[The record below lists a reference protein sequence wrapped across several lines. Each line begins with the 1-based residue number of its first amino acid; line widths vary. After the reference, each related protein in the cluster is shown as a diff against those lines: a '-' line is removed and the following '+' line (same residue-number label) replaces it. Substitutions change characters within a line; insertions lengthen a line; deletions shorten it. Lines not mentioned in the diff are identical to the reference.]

1 MPLSP
6 NFGGQISGTGKSK
19 GGGSNAQIFPAR
31 VKDIILQP
39 STDPNSL
46 FALNAGY
53 TSIAYISF
61 HPLKS
66 VVDTPNQSNLI
77 ASPLDINLRR
87 VPLLNEVVLIMSSTD
102 VMNEDQLAQ
111 KYYYISGISIWNS
124 VHHNG
129 FPDLQYLGATQKS
142 TNIVGYQSNQDG
154 IVKKQDDAPKDLY
167 LGNTFIEN
175 PEIRNLF
182 PVEGDV
188 IVEGRFG
195 NSMRL
200 SHTSKFP
207 SQSVTSPWSNYGS
220 NTRPI
225 TIIRNGQTKQVPAV
239 KWTPIFESID
249 GDASSI
255 YLTNGQEIQMT
266 LASRNLASYGT
277 VISSSADVVQVPNVL
292 IQPRNMSL
300 KNADDDELKQAVS
313 ESKTSP
319 PINVNAITIISS
331 SISSSVSAST
341 TFVNNSSIVTTN
353 PTASVD
359 GYEQKTTPKD
369 QPGSSKLQ
377 AIPESSMGPLTWLGE
392 EVSEL
397 GYTQDYA
404 EDDETQY
411 WLETPEPAAIPD
423 AVTKIIEPPPPPPPT
438 STPSGN
444 GPTGSGPSGTPPSG
458 GSPPP
463 ASTLTKEQIAAAE
476 KAAAEGL
483 DVLPGVYTGNG
494 GVKFKLAAITNSLVC
509 TVEACKIFFVMA
521 AVAKRDG
528 VNLLVTSG
536 FRPPYEGIPATKT
549 PKGKTIQ
556 ATGQITAR
564 GPSHY
569 KPDYYDVYKKGK
581 CGPYTIERRDNAYSK
596 CWDAQVGRPGFSKH
610 GSGLALDLAVY
621 ADPKNPDSNY
631 PKNSPFNDTY
641 VWMALNGWKF
651 GYVRRLDDEPW
662 HWEYWG
668 DEAKKG
674 GPYVKFG
681 GSPDRQFRRLK
692 AGLLN
697 GRIYDLSNIQW
708 K

>member
-39 STDPNSL
+39 NTDPNSL

-142 TNIVGYQSNQDG
+142 TNIVGYQSSQDG
-154 IVKKQDDAPKDLY
+154 IVKKQDDAPKDLF

-292 IQPRNMSL
+292 IQPSNISL
-300 KNADDDELKQAVS
+300 NNADDDELKQAVS
-313 ESKTSP
+313 ESSTNP
-319 PINVNAITIISS
+319 PLNVNVKSIVSS

-341 TFVNNSSIVTTN
+341 TFVNNSTIVTTN
-353 PTASVD
+353 PTASVN
-359 GYEQKTTPKD
+359 EAIVPIKTSG
-369 QPGSSKLQ
+369 PGSSKSK
-377 AIPESSMGPLTWLGE
+377 AIPESSMGPLLWLGE
-392 EVSEL
+392 EVTPLDYESE
-397 GYTQDYA
+397 YA
-404 EDDETQY
+404 SEDDESQY
-411 WLETPEPAAIPD
+411 WVTPEATTIPE
-423 AVTKIIEPPPPPPPT
+423 AVTRIIEPPPPPTPPT
-438 STPSGN
+438 TPGGN
-444 GPTGSGPSGTPPSG
+444 GPSGAGPSGSPG
-458 GSPPP
+458 GGAPP
-463 ASTLTKEQIAAAE
+463 ASPSAPISQAQIEAAK
-476 KAAAEGL
+476 KAAAAGL
-483 DVLPGVYTGNG
+483 DVLPGVYTGNKG
-494 GVKFKLAAITNSLVC
+494 KQMKLAAITNTLVAEVSLVQ
-509 TVEACKIFFVMA
+509 IFIVMS
-521 AVAKRDG
+521 AVAKKDG
-528 VNLLVTSG
+528 VDLLVTSA
-536 FRPPYEGIPATKT
+536 FRPPYNGIDKT
-549 PKGKTIQ
+549 ITPGGKTIS
-556 ATGQITAR
+556 ATGQWASR
-564 GPSHY
+564 GPTRY
-569 KPDYYDVYKKGK
+569 KPDNYDKKKGAK
-581 CGPYTIERRDNAYSK
+581 CGPWTIERRDNAHSW
-596 CWDAQVGRPGFSKH
+596 CWDAETGSPGGSRHGEGIALDIAVGGGRSTNPPTSTLTTSFTW
-610 GSGLALDLAVY
+610 LAL
-621 ADPKNPDSNY
+621 
-631 PKNSPFNDTY
+631 NS
-641 VWMALNGWKF
+641 WRF
-651 GYVRRLDDEPW
+651 GFARRLWNEAW
-662 HWEYWG
+662 HWEYYG
-668 DEAKKG
+668 DLVRKG
-674 GPYVKFG
+674 GPYVLFSG
-681 GSPDRQFRRLK
+681 GKPDAQFRRVMT
-692 AGLLN
+692 LN
-697 GRIYDLSNIQW
+697 GRSYDLSKITVS
-708 K
+708 

>member
-142 TNIVGYQSNQDG
+142 TNIVGYQSSQDG

-292 IQPRNMSL
+292 IQPRNEALVKS
-300 KNADDDELKQAVS
+300 DDNELKQAVS
-313 ESKTSP
+313 ESSSNP
-319 PINVNAITIISS
+319 PLNVNVKAIVSS
-331 SISSSVSAST
+331 SISSSVSENT
-341 TFVNNSSIVTTN
+341 TFVNNSTIVTTN
-353 PTASVD
+353 PTASVN
-359 GYEQKTTPKD
+359 EAIVPIKTSG
-369 QPGSSKLQ
+369 PGSSKSQ
-377 AIPESSMGPLTWLGE
+377 AIPESNIGPLTWLGE
-392 EVSEL
+392 EVTPLDYESE
-397 GYTQDYA
+397 YA
-404 EDDETQY
+404 SEDDESQY
-411 WLETPEPAAIPD
+411 WVTPEATFIPD
-423 AVTKIIEPPPPPPPT
+423 AVTKIIETPPPPPPT
-438 STPSGN
+438 GTPTGN
-444 GPTGSGPSGTPPSG
+444 GPSGGGPSGGNPPPSA
-458 GSPPP
+458 P
-463 ASTLTKEQIAAAE
+463 LTEAQIAAAK
-476 KAAAEGL
+476 KAAAAGL
-483 DVLPGVYTGNG
+483 DVLPGIYTGNG
-494 GVKFKLAAITNSLVC
+494 GRKMKMAAITNTLVAEVSLVE
-509 TVEACKIFFVMA
+509 TFIVMSA
-521 AVAKRDG
+521 AAKKDN
-528 VNLLVTSG
+528 VTLTVTSA
-536 FRPPYEGIPATKT
+536 FRPPYEGIPPTKT
-549 PKGKTIQ
+549 PGGKTIS
-556 ATGQITAR
+556 ATGQWACR
-564 GPSHY
+564 GPARY
-569 KPDYYDVYKKGK
+569 LANK
-581 CGPYTIERRDNAYSK
+581 CGPWTIKQRDTANSFCWNAETGS
-596 CWDAQVGRPGFSKH
+596 PGGSKH
-610 GSGLALDLAVY
+610 GQGIALDLAVGGGRST
-621 ADPKNPDSNY
+621 NPPST
-631 PKNSPFNDTY
+631 SLTTTFT
-641 VWMALNGWKF
+641 WMALNGWRF
-651 GYVRRLDDEPW
+651 GFARRLWNEAW
-662 HWEYWG
+662 HWEYHG
-668 DEAKKG
+668 DLVKKG
-674 GPYVKFG
+674 GPYALFNGK
-681 GSPDRQFRRLK
+681 PDAQFHRTMT
-692 AGLLN
+692 LN
-697 GRIYDLSNIQW
+697 GRSYDLSKITVN
-708 K
+708 